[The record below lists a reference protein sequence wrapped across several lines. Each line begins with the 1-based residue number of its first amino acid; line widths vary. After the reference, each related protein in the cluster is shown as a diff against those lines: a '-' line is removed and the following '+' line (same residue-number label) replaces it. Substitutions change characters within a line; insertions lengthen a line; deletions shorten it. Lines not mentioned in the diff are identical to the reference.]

1 MSTKETK
8 SSSRDLLNN
17 INSHHD
23 NITFSELYQNDIWFT
38 IIVFIIV
45 IIISIYFFIIS
56 SLSSYK
62 MEWDKNKCN
71 PLLMPFASIIN
82 NEDSIDNEFL
92 YIINNFNECLNTLNA
107 ELAFEAKNPLDDI
120 LASIKNFFGLLYQM
134 FIDVIKFIV
143 YLFELILQFF
153 KMILDKLKGLLLHIK
168 LFFINT
174 NDFLSRILSMF
185 TVIFYTIVLL
195 IRSWKLMFVVFVFGW
210 LLTIVIPASISLF
223 TVLTL
228 LITTIVSFFTALP
241 IFIVGTII
249 ALGFIPSIVIYG
261 TSFVIALVYF
271 LIVLIIYVIFSNFVK
286 ELL

>member
-45 IIISIYFFIIS
+45 IVISIYFFIIS
-56 SLSSYK
+56 SLRSYK
-62 MEWDKNKCN
+62 MEWNNNKCN

-153 KMILDKLKGLLLHIK
+153 KMILDKFKGLLLHIK

-195 IRSWKLMFVVFVFGW
+195 IRSWRLMFVVFVFGW

>member
-23 NITFSELYQNDIWFT
+23 NITFGELYQNDIWFT
-38 IIVFIIV
+38 IMVFIIV

-56 SLSSYK
+56 SLRSYK

-82 NEDSIDNEFL
+82 NEDSKDNEL
-92 YIINNFNECLNTLNA
+92 EYIINNFNECLNTLNA

-195 IRSWKLMFVVFVFGW
+195 IRSWKLIFVVFVFGW
-210 LLTIVIPASISLF
+210 LLTMVIPASISLF

-249 ALGFIPSIVIYG
+249 ALGFIPSIVIFG